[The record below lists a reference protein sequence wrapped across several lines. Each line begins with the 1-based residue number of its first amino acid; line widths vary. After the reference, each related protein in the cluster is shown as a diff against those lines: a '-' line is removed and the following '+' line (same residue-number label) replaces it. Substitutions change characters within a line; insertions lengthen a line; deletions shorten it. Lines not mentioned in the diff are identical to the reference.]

1 MPSLDGSGLIC
12 GFRLAGPQP
21 MADEL
26 PDTFPVDEPL
36 WLHVNLTD
44 SRARAWLT
52 HRQDLPEEARDLLLG
67 ADARVHVELLPH
79 GVMAVLGDL
88 YHDFDLDPE
97 RLGTL
102 RLYMDEQRLISGR
115 THPLRGV
122 DMLRREL
129 MRYGEPLSPVVVFQ
143 LLIERLA
150 GGVAKVASE
159 LGDQIDEA
167 EDRILAG
174 KFAGQSQPLGNLRR
188 LVAKLRRLVGA
199 NRSALGTLPLTLRG
213 LYDAEAGAALR
224 SAVERLDA
232 VSQDLELVQER
243 ARLLQ
248 EEIAGNMNEAT
259 NRNLF
264 VLSIATT
271 TLLPITLI
279 TGIFGMNVAGL
290 PFANHPYGFRLVM
303 VGIGA
308 TVLLALWL
316 LRRIGALSTS
326 SSTPRR

>member
-1 MPSLDGSGLIC
+1 MPALEGSGLIC

-21 MADEL
+21 TADEL
-26 PDTFPVDEPL
+26 PQTLPRDEPL
-36 WLHVNLTD
+36 WLHLNLTD
-44 SRARAWLT
+44 SRARAWLMQ
-52 HRQDLPEEARDLLLG
+52 RDDVPEEARDLLLG
-67 ADARVHVELLPH
+67 SDARVHVELLPH
-79 GVMAVLGDL
+79 GVAAVLGDL

-97 RLGTL
+97 RLGTM
-102 RLYMDEQRLISGR
+102 RLYVDRTRLISGR

-122 DMLRREL
+122 DLLRREL
-129 MRYGEPLSPVVVFQ
+129 MRYGEPLSAVLAFQ

-150 GGVAKVASE
+150 DAVAKVAGE
-159 LGDQIDEA
+159 LGAKVDDA
-167 EDRILAG
+167 EDRILEG
-174 KFAGQSQPLGNLRR
+174 KFAGQSKPLGNLRR

-199 NRSALGTLPLTLRG
+199 NRAALSTLPPTLPG

-224 SAVERLDA
+224 SAIERLDA

-279 TGIFGMNVAGL
+279 TGIFGMNVRGL
-290 PFANHPYGFRLVM
+290 PFAEHPYGFHVVM

-316 LRRIGALSTS
+316 LKRIGAL
-326 SSTPRR
+326 

>member
-1 MPSLDGSGLIC
+1 MPAFEGSGLIC
-12 GFRLAGPQP
+12 GFRLSGPQP
-21 MADEL
+21 IADEL
-26 PDTFPVDEPL
+26 PDDLTDEEPL
-36 WLHVNLTD
+36 WLHLNLAD

-52 HRQDLPEEARDLLLG
+52 QRQDLPEEARDLLLG
-67 ADARVHVELLPH
+67 ADARVHVELLPG
-79 GVMAVLGDL
+79 GVLAVLGDL

-102 RLYMDEQRLISGR
+102 RLYLDGRRLISGR

-122 DMLRREL
+122 DLLRREL
-129 MRYGEPLSPVVVFQ
+129 PRYGEPLSPVLVFQ
-143 LLIERLA
+143 LLVERLA
-150 GGVAKVASE
+150 GVVGKVAGE
-159 LGDQIDEA
+159 LGDKVDEA
-167 EDRILAG
+167 EDRILEG
-174 KFAGQSQPLGNLRR
+174 KFAGQSKPLGNLRR

-199 NRSALGTLPLTLRG
+199 NRAALAALPPALTG

-224 SAVERLDA
+224 SAIERLDA

-279 TGIFGMNVAGL
+279 TGIFGMNVRGL
-290 PFANHPYGFRLVM
+290 PFAEDPYGFHVVM

-316 LRRIGALSTS
+316 LRRIGAL
-326 SSTPRR
+326 

>member
-1 MPSLDGSGLIC
+1 MPAFDGSGLIC
-12 GFRLAGPQP
+12 GFELAGPRAT
-21 MADEL
+21 ADEL
-26 PDTFPVDEPL
+26 PRALPMDERL
-36 WLHVNLTD
+36 WLHLNLTD

-52 HRQDLPEEARDLLLG
+52 QREDLPEEARDLLLG
-67 ADARVHVELLPH
+67 ADARVHVEVLPNA
-79 GVMAVLGDL
+79 VVAVLGDL

-102 RLYMDEQRLISGR
+102 RLYVDRNRLISGR

-122 DMLRREL
+122 DLLRREL
-129 MRYGEPLSPVVVFQ
+129 LRYDEPLSPVLVFQ
-143 LLIERLA
+143 LLVERLA

-159 LGDQIDEA
+159 LGDQVDEA

-174 KFAGQSQPLGNLRR
+174 KFAGQSKPLGNLRR

-199 NRSALGTLPLTLRG
+199 NRAALSTLPTAVRG
-213 LYDAEAGAALR
+213 LYDTEEGAALR
-224 SAVERLDA
+224 SAIERLDA

-248 EEIAGNMNEAT
+248 EEIAGNMTEAT

-279 TGIFGMNVAGL
+279 TGIFGMNVSGL
-290 PFANHPYGFRLVM
+290 PFAHDPYGFHVVM

-316 LRRIGALSTS
+316 LKRLGAL
-326 SSTPRR
+326 

>member
-1 MPSLDGSGLIC
+1 MPVFDGSGLIC
-12 GFRLAGPQP
+12 GFRLGGPEP
-21 MADEL
+21 TADEL
-26 PDTFPVDEPL
+26 PEHLPAADPL

-52 HRQDLPEEARDLLLG
+52 HRLDLPEEARELLLG
-67 ADARVHVELLPH
+67 ADARVHVEVLPR
-79 GVMAVLGDL
+79 GVLAVLGDL

-102 RLYMDEQRLISGR
+102 RLYVDEHRLITGR

-122 DMLRREL
+122 DLLRREL
-129 MRYGEPLSPVVVFQ
+129 LRYGEPLSPVLVFQ

-150 GGVAKVASE
+150 DAVGKVAGE
-159 LGDQIDEA
+159 LADKVDDA
-167 EDRILAG
+167 EDRILEG
-174 KFAGQSQPLGNLRR
+174 KFAGQSKPLGNLRR

-199 NRSALGTLPLTLRG
+199 NRSALGTLPLSLPR
-213 LYDAEAGAALR
+213 LYDAEAGAGLR
-224 SAVERLDA
+224 SAIERLDA

-279 TGIFGMNVAGL
+279 TGIFGMNVRGL
-290 PFANHPYGFRLVM
+290 PFAESPYGFQVVM

-316 LRRIGALSTS
+316 LRRIGAL
-326 SSTPRR
+326 

>member
-1 MPSLDGSGLIC
+1 MPAFDGSGLIC
-12 GFRLAGPQP
+12 GFRLSGPHP
-21 MADEL
+21 TSDEL
-26 PDTFPVDEPL
+26 PEPLPQDHPL
-36 WLHVNLTD
+36 WLHLNLTD

-52 HRQDLPEEARDLLLG
+52 RQQDVPEEARDLLLS

-79 GVMAVLGDL
+79 GVLAVLGDL

-97 RLGTL
+97 RLGSL
-102 RLYMDEQRLISGR
+102 RLYVDEHRMISGR

-122 DMLRREL
+122 DLLRREL
-129 MRYGEPLSPVVVFQ
+129 LRYGEPLSPVVVFQ

-150 GGVAKVASE
+150 DAVAKVATQ
-159 LGDQIDEA
+159 LGDKVDEA
-167 EDRILAG
+167 EDRILEG
-174 KFAGQSQPLGNLRR
+174 KFAGQSKPLGNLRR
-188 LVAKLRRLVGA
+188 LVAKLRRVVGA
-199 NRSALGTLPLTLRG
+199 NRSALATLPHALPG
-213 LYDAEAGAALR
+213 LYDAEAGKALR
-224 SAVERLDA
+224 SAIERLDA

-248 EEIAGNMNEAT
+248 EEIAGNMSEAT

-279 TGIFGMNVAGL
+279 TGIFGMNVRGL
-290 PFANHPYGFRLVM
+290 PFAAHPYGFHLVM

-316 LRRIGALSTS
+316 LRRIGAL
-326 SSTPRR
+326 

>member
-1 MPSLDGSGLIC
+1 MSALEGSGLIC
-12 GFRLAGPQP
+12 GFRLAGPKP
-21 MADEL
+21 TADEL
-26 PDTFPVDEPL
+26 PQALPPDEPL
-36 WLHVNLTD
+36 WLHLNLTD

-52 HRQDLPEEARDLLLG
+52 QRADVPEEARELLLG
-67 ADARVHVELLPH
+67 SDARVHVELLPQ
-79 GVMAVLGDL
+79 GVAAVLGDL

-97 RLGTL
+97 RLGTM
-102 RLYMDEQRLISGR
+102 RLYVDQTRLISGR

-122 DMLRREL
+122 DLLRREL
-129 MRYGEPLSPVVVFQ
+129 LRYGEPLSSVLVFQ

-150 GGVAKVASE
+150 DAVGRVAGELAAKV
-159 LGDQIDEA
+159 DDA

-174 KFAGQSQPLGNLRR
+174 KFAGQSKPLGNLRR

-199 NRSALGTLPLTLRG
+199 NRAALATLPPVLPG
-213 LYDAEAGAALR
+213 LYDAESGAALR
-224 SAVERLDA
+224 SAIDRLDA

-279 TGIFGMNVAGL
+279 TGIFGMNVRGL
-290 PFANHPYGFRLVM
+290 PFAEHPYGFHVVM

-316 LRRIGALSTS
+316 LKRIGAL
-326 SSTPRR
+326 

>member
-1 MPSLDGSGLIC
+1 LPALDGSGLIC
-12 GFRLAGPQP
+12 GFRLAGPHP
-21 MADEL
+21 TGGEL
-26 PDTFPVDEPL
+26 PESLPAQEPL
-36 WLHVNLTD
+36 WLHLNLAD
-44 SRARAWLT
+44 SRVRAWLT
-52 HRQDLPEEARDLLLG
+52 QQQDLPEEARELLLS
-67 ADARVHVELLPH
+67 ADARVHVEVLPH
-79 GVMAVLGDL
+79 GVLAVLGDL

-102 RLYMDEQRLISGR
+102 RLYVDEQRLITGR

-122 DMLRREL
+122 DLLRREL
-129 MRYGEPLSPVVVFQ
+129 LRYGEPTTPVLVFQ

-150 GGVAKVASE
+150 DAVGKVASE
-159 LGDQIDEA
+159 LGDKVDDA
-167 EDRILAG
+167 EDRILEG
-174 KFAGQSQPLGNLRR
+174 KFTGQGKPLGNLRR

-199 NRSALGTLPLTLRG
+199 NRSALGTLPLSLPGR
-213 LYDAEAGAALR
+213 YDAHAGAALR

-279 TGIFGMNVAGL
+279 TGIFGMNVRGL
-290 PFANHPYGFRLVM
+290 PFAEHDHGFRFVM

-316 LRRIGALSTS
+316 LRRIGAL
-326 SSTPRR
+326 

>member
-1 MPSLDGSGLIC
+1 MPAFDGSGLIC
-12 GFRLAGPQP
+12 GFRLSGPAP
-21 MADEL
+21 TADEL
-26 PDTFPVDEPL
+26 PKALPGHEQL
-36 WLHVNLTD
+36 WLHLNLTD
-44 SRARAWLT
+44 TRARAWL
-52 HRQDLPEEARDLLLG
+52 RQRDDLPEEARDLLLG
-67 ADARVHVELLPH
+67 SDARVHVELLPQA
-79 GVMAVLGDL
+79 VVAVLGDL

-97 RLGTL
+97 RLGSL
-102 RLYMDEQRLISGR
+102 RVYVDGTRLISGR

-122 DMLRREL
+122 DLLRREL
-129 MRYGEPLSPVVVFQ
+129 LRYGEPLSSVLVFQ

-150 GGVAKVASE
+150 DGVGKVASE
-159 LGDQIDEA
+159 LSDKIDDA
-167 EDRILAG
+167 EDRILEG
-174 KFAGQSQPLGNLRR
+174 KFAGQSKPLGNLRR

-199 NRSALGTLPLTLRG
+199 NRAALATLPPALPG
-213 LYDAEAGAALR
+213 LYDAEAGAGLRAAL
-224 SAVERLDA
+224 ERLDA
-232 VSQDLELVQER
+232 VGQDLELVQER

-279 TGIFGMNVAGL
+279 TGIFGMNVRGL
-290 PFANHPYGFRLVM
+290 PFAEHPFGFHVVM

-316 LRRIGALSTS
+316 LKRIGAL
-326 SSTPRR
+326 